1 MVSLSSI
8 LINGQKGSALA
19 RSDSDFLL
27 WYSLFRLS
35 VNQEEVPEGIALGQV
50 FLTGDELNGSRE
62 MKRRRKNRED
72 KTAASE

>member
-72 KTAASE
+72 QTAASE